1 MARHPLIATLKNL
14 RGNARGCIYTEP
26 LWGIPYNL
34 YAPYISVY
42 MLALGLTDSRIGLL
56 TSIGLAFEVL
66 WTILSGAITDKLGRK
81 RTTLIFDALSWSVP
95 CLIWAIAQ
103 DFRYFLAAAIVNSV
117 WRVTLN
123 SWQCLLVE
131 DTDPRLLVD
140 VYSWIYIAG
149 LLAAF
154 VSPLTGLLI
163 AQFSLVPTM
172 RALYLL
178 AFVMMTAK
186 FLIMNAM
193 VTETAQGMVRM
204 QETAHQ
210 PLFAVLRE
218 YPAVL
223 RQLLRAPATLA
234 TAALM
239 VILSITRMIHGTF
252 WAILATGALAI
263 PAEHLALFATARSL
277 IMLLFFFGAMP
288 RLRRGNAH
296 HLMIVGFLGLLVSQ
310 IVLVNAPA
318 GSYAVLLIVT
328 ALEACSVPL
337 ASTLLDQM
345 IVVTVDPRERAR
357 IMALL
362 YVIVI
367 VCTAPFGWV
376 AGRMSEVNRSLPFV
390 LNVGLYAVGAL
401 LTYFARRL
409 PPVAHA
415 AQERSEVAAPV

>member
-1 MARHPLIATLKNL
+1 
-14 RGNARGCIYTEP
+14 
-26 LWGIPYNL
+26 
-34 YAPYISVY
+34 
-42 MLALGLTDSRIGLL
+42 LALGLTDSRIGLI

-81 RTTLIFDALSWSVP
+81 RTTLIFDILSWSVP
-95 CLIWAIAQ
+95 CLIWAFAQ
-103 DFRYFLAAAIVNSV
+103 SFAAFVAAAIVNSV

-131 DTDPRLLVD
+131 DTDQRLLVD
-140 VYSWIYIAG
+140 VYSWVYIAG

-186 FLIMNAM
+186 FVIMNGM
-193 VTETAQGMVRM
+193 VTETAQGVVRM
-204 QETAHQ
+204 RETAHQ

-223 RQLLRAPATLA
+223 RQLLRTPTTVT

-239 VILSITRMIHGTF
+239 VILSISRVIRGTF
-252 WAILATGALAI
+252 WSILVTGPLQV
-263 PAEHLALFATARSL
+263 PEEHLAWFTFARSMTML
-277 IMLLFFFGAMP
+277 IFFFAIMP
-288 RLRRGNAH
+288 RTRRGDPYR
-296 HLMIVGFLGLLVSQ
+296 LMILGFVGLLVSQ
-310 IVLVNAPA
+310 VLLVNVPA
-318 GSYAVLLIVT
+318 RNYPFLALVT
-328 ALEACSVPL
+328 VLEACSVPL
-337 ASTLLDQM
+337 TSTLLDRM
-345 IVVTVDPRERAR
+345 MVVTVDARERAR

-367 VCTAPFGWV
+367 VCTAPFGWI
-376 AGRMSEVNRSLPFV
+376 AGRMSEVDRSLPFV
-390 LNVGLYAVGAL
+390 LSAGLYAAGAL
-401 LTYFARRL
+401 VTYLASRL
-409 PPVAHA
+409 AGAAPDTQDPSHVA
-415 AQERSEVAAPV
+415 VAAAPAGKAVPEQEGA